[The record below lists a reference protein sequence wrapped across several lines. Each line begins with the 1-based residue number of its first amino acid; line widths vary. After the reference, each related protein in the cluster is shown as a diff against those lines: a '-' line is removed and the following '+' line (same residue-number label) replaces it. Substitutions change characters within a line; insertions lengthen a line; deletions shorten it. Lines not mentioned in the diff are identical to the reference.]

1 MNEKQDSVQRIQ
13 VGVMGL
19 AAVLLVVGL
28 ANLVID
34 RASEETGA
42 LEAIKT
48 ESGALAGTAAGNGA
62 DKKSEPLAEM
72 GLTPAPAETKGAPP
86 QAAPAPKSA
95 TPAGQASG
103 TGQIVP
109 DLRPDPKLE
118 SRMDREP

>member
-1 MNEKQDSVQRIQ
+1 MSEKQDSVQRIQ

-19 AAVLLVVGL
+19 AAVLLVVSL

-34 RASEETGA
+34 RASKEAGA
-42 LEAIKT
+42 LDTLANQA
-48 ESGALAGTAAGNGA
+48 GAPAGNAVLPDQG
-62 DKKSEPLAEM
+62 KKSEPLAEM
-72 GLTPAPAETKGAPP
+72 GLTPAPTNGGEKKPT
-86 QAAPAPKSA
+86 
-95 TPAGQASG
+95 AGQAPDTLPPASQAG